1 MRVILNCVE
10 YNYVRTLEI
19 LSNISNFINLMST
32 RKDLKLS
39 LMQLPNWRYVFNITK
54 IVRILLTMRVML
66 NFVEYNYVRTLKIL
80 SNISNF
86 INLMSTRKDLKL
98 SLMQLPNWRYVFNIT
113 KIVRILLT
121 MRVILNFVEYNYVRT
136 LKILS
141 NISNFI
147 NLMSTRKDL
156 KLSLMQLPNWRYVF
170 NITKIVRI
178 LLTMRVILNFVE
190 YNYVR
195 TLEILSNISN
205 FINLMSTRKDLKLSL
220 MQLPNWRYVFNI
232 TKIVRILLT
241 MRVILNF
248 VEYNYVKT
256 LKILSNI
263 SNFINLMST
272 RKDLKLSLMQFPN
285 WRYVFNITKIVRILL
300 IMRVMLNFV
309 EYNYVKTL
317 KILSNISNFINLMS
331 TRKDLK
337 LSLMQLPNWRYV
349 FNITKIVRI
358 LLTMRVILN
367 FVEYNYV
374 KTQKILSNISNFIN
388 LMSTRKDLKL
398 SLMQLPN
405 WRYVFNIT
413 KIVRILLTMRVI
425 LNFVEYNY
433 VKTLKILS
441 NISNFINLMLTR
453 KDLKL
458 SLMQLPNWRYVFN
471 ITKIVRILLTMR
483 VMLNFV
489 EYNYVRTLK
498 ILSNISNFINLM
510 STRKDLKLSLMQ
522 LPNWRYV
529 FNITKIVRIL
539 LTMRVILNFVEYNY
553 VRTLKILSNISN
565 FINLMSTRKDL
576 KLSLMQLPNWRYV
589 FNITKIV
596 RILLTMRVILNFVE
610 YNYVKTLKILS
621 NISNFINLMSTR
633 KDLKLSLMQLPN
645 WRYVF
650 NITKIV
656 RMLLIMRVML
666 NFVEYNYVK
675 TLKILSNISN
685 FINLM
690 STRKD
695 LKLSLMQFPNWRY
708 VFNITKIVRILLTM
722 RVILNFVEYNYV
734 KTLKILSNISNF
746 INLMSTRQYL
756 KLSLMQLPNWRYV
769 FNITKIVRILLT
781 MRVILNFVE
790 YNYVKTLKILS
801 NISNFINLM
810 STRKD
815 LKLSLMQLPNWR
827 YVFNIT
833 KIVRILLT
841 MRVILNFVEYNYVKT
856 LKILSN
862 ISNFINLMSMRKDL
876 KLSLMQLPNWR
887 YVFNITRI
895 VRILLTMRV
904 ILNFVE
910 YNYVKTLKILSNI
923 SNFINLM
930 STRKDLKLSL
940 MQLPNWRYVFNI
952 TKIVRILLT
961 MGGDI
966 ELFRI
971 QLCKNTKNS

>member
-1 MRVILNCVE
+1 MSPRKDLKLSLMKLASLRYVFNITKIVRILLTMRVILNFVE
-10 YNYVRTLEI
+10 YNYVRTLKI
-19 LSNISNFINLMST
+19 ISNILNFINLMST
-32 RKDLKLS
+32 RQYLKLS

-54 IVRILLTMRVML
+54 IVRILLTMRVILNFVEYSYVRTMKILSNISNFINLMSTRQYLKLSLMQLPYWRYVFNITKIVRILLTMRVIL

-86 INLMSTRKDLKL
+86 INLMSTSQDLKLSLMQLPNWRYVFNITKISRILLTMRVILKFVEYNYVRTLKILSNISNFINLMSTRQDLKL

-147 NLMSTRKDL
+147 NLMSTRQYL
-156 KLSLMQLPNWRYVF
+156 KLSLMQLPNWRYVLL
-170 NITKIVRI
+170 ITKIVRI

-195 TLEILSNISN
+195 TLKILSNISYS
-205 FINLMSTRKDLKLSL
+205 INLMSTRQYMKLSL
-220 MQLPNWRYVFNI
+220 MQLPNWRYVLLI
-232 TKIVRILLT
+232 TKIVWILLT
-241 MRVILNF
+241 MRVI
-248 VEYNYVKT
+248 
-256 LKILSNI
+256 
-263 SNFINLMST
+263 
-272 RKDLKLSLMQFPN
+272 
-285 WRYVFNITKIVRILL
+285 
-300 IMRVMLNFV
+300 
-309 EYNYVKTL
+309 
-317 KILSNISNFINLMS
+317 
-331 TRKDLK
+331 
-337 LSLMQLPNWRYV
+337 
-349 FNITKIVRI
+349 
-358 LLTMRVILN
+358 
-367 FVEYNYV
+367 
-374 KTQKILSNISNFIN
+374 
-388 LMSTRKDLKL
+388 
-398 SLMQLPN
+398 
-405 WRYVFNIT
+405 
-413 KIVRILLTMRVI
+413 
-425 LNFVEYNY
+425 
-433 VKTLKILS
+433 
-441 NISNFINLMLTR
+441 
-453 KDLKL
+453 
-458 SLMQLPNWRYVFN
+458 
-471 ITKIVRILLTMR
+471 
-483 VMLNFV
+483 LNFV

-510 STRKDLKLSLMQ
+510 STSQDLKLSLMQ

-565 FINLMSTRKDL
+565 FINLMSTRQYL

-589 FNITKIV
+589 LLITKIV

-610 YNYVKTLKILS
+610 YNYVRTLKILSNISYSINLMSTRQYMKLSLMQLPNWRYVLLITKIVWILLTMRVILNFVEYNYVRTLKILS
-621 NISNFINLMSTR
+621 NISNFINLMSTSQ
-633 KDLKLSLMQLPN
+633 DLKLSLMQLPN

-650 NITKIV
+650 NITKIS
-656 RMLLIMRVML
+656 RILLTMRVIL
-666 NFVEYNYVK
+666 KFVEYNYVR

-690 STRKD
+690 STRQD
-695 LKLSLMQFPNWRY
+695 LKLSLMQLPNWRY
-708 VFNITKIVRILLTM
+708 VFNITKISRILLTM
-722 RVILNFVEYNYV
+722 RVILSFFEYHYV
-734 KTLKILSNISNF
+734 RTLKIISNILNF

-781 MRVILNFVE
+781 LRVILNFVE
-790 YNYVKTLKILS
+790 YNYVRTLKILS

-810 STRKD
+810 STRQK
-815 LKLSLMQLPNWR
+815 LKLSLMQLPRLR

-841 MRVILNFVEYNYVKT
+841 MRVILNFVEYNYVRT
-856 LKILSN
+856 LKIL
-862 ISNFINLMSMRKDL
+862 R
-876 KLSLMQLPNWR
+876 
-887 YVFNITRI
+887 
-895 VRILLTMRV
+895 
-904 ILNFVE
+904 
-910 YNYVKTLKILSNI
+910 NI

-940 MQLPNWRYVFNI
+940 MQLPNWRYEFNI

-961 MGGDI
+961 MRVI
-966 ELFRI
+966 LKFVEYN
-971 QLCKNTKNS
+971 LCKSTRNSW